1 VSLNALLW
9 FSLDAECT
17 VFACIVCGRSLR
29 SVRVAHGH
37 DGRMGDLCSVVLH
50 FQYDG
55 VYFQLVKVV
64 IAVKLTAM

>member
-1 VSLNALLW
+1 MLSILFLLAL
-9 FSLDAECT
+9 
-17 VFACIVCGRSLR
+17 FAARSLR

-55 VYFQLVKVV
+55 VYFLLVKVV